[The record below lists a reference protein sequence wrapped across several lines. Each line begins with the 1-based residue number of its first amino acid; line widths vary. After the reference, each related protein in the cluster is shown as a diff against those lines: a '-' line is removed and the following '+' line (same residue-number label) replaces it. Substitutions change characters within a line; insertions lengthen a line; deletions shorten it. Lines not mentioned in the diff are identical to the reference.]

1 MIIDTSLFYVEL
13 GNNVA
18 IFIALMAGL
27 VLIYGILEKG
37 LREKKGTKK

>member
-37 LREKKGTKK
+37 LTKERTKK